1 MRGISRGRSL
11 VRASGHLCN
20 DDPWVVWTAHR
31 NRLIRICASAGH
43 MSQLLMG
50 LLVIND
56 NVVVIVNAE
65 IDAIHGPGR
74 DW

>member
-1 MRGISRGRSL
+1 
-11 VRASGHLCN
+11 
-20 DDPWVVWTAHR
+20 
-31 NRLIRICASAGH
+31 

-74 DW
+74 D